1 MVTDIDASKNILIRK
16 VLCSPMFHC
25 FVILK
30 IEKAAGV
37 VEEIKAAGGRAI
49 SVPGDVTDP
58 GFPAKLIGETIK
70 YVTTTPRRKYD
81 DVISGVEDKDQD
93 KELRNPNWGF
103 LRHRGLMWEKS

>member
-25 FVILK
+25 FIILK

-37 VEEIKAAGGRAI
+37 VEEIKAAGGQAI

-70 YVTTTPRRKYD
+70 YVTTPPSQE
-81 DVISGVEDKDQD
+81 I
-93 KELRNPNWGF
+93 
-103 LRHRGLMWEKS
+103 